1 MTVIHSNG
9 PHFADILPPA
19 QSRSGNLAQ
28 SSELLNSPA
37 DKKLRK
43 AATQFESMLLS
54 NLWKSMKSSFTDS
67 DDDSDD
73 PAHDTI
79 DQMGMDAMTG
89 AVAKAGG
96 MGIAKMIL
104 KHLEPKLAHSQ
115 NGNDASSGKVSPPS
129 ADILSE

>member
-1 MTVIHSNG
+1 MTTIHSTAS
-9 PHFADILPPA
+9 HFSEIQPPSP
-19 QSRSGNLAQ
+19 SRS
-28 SSELLNSPA
+28 STPDPTSDLLNSPK

-43 AATQFESMLLS
+43 AATQFESLLLS
-54 NLWKSMKSSFTDS
+54 TLWKSMKSSFTDP
-67 DDDSDD
+67 DEDSID

-96 MGIAKMIL
+96 MGIAKLIL

-115 NGNDASSGKVSPPS
+115 NGNEPLENKVSPPP
-129 ADILSE
+129 ADIPE

>member
-54 NLWKSMKSSFTDS
+54 NLWKSMKSSFAS
-67 DDDSDD
+67 DDDSTD
-73 PAHDTI
+73 PAHDTL
-79 DQMGMDAMTG
+79 DQMGIDAMTG

-96 MGIAKMIL
+96 VGIGRLIL
-104 KHLEPKLAHSQ
+104 KHLEPRLAESQ
-115 NGNDASSGKVSPPS
+115 NGNNSAAGKVSPPP
-129 ADILSE
+129 ADIPK